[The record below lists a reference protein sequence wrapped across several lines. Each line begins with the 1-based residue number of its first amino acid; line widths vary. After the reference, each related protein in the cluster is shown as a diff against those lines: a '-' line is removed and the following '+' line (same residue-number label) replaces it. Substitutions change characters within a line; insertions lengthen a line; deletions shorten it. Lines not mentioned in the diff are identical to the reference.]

1 MENPQTCGQ
10 GLAQTSALPALLAEL
25 IASLAENLA
34 VHMKALDLTDENAQ
48 KEYDAYQ
55 ELAKEYHTIAAQLK
69 STAQKM
75 AGYRDLPMG
84 SHDQEAMSGP
94 KPLRA
99 FEQFVTLEQ
108 ELGTLLRARLEQ
120 DQKML
125 GEMGG
130 AMRSAAYAGY
140 QTPGLQSE

>member
-10 GLAQTSALPALLAEL
+10 GLAETSVLPALLAEL

-34 VHMKALDLTDENAQ
+34 AHMEALDLTDENAQ
-48 KEYDAYQ
+48 KEYDAYR
-55 ELAKEYHTIAAQLK
+55 ELAKEYRTIATQLK

-84 SHDQEAMSGP
+84 SHDQKAMSSP
-94 KPLRA
+94 KVLEV
-99 FEQFVTLEQ
+99 FEQFVALEH
-108 ELGTLLRARLEQ
+108 ELNTLLRNRLEQ

-125 GEMGG
+125 SEMGG
-130 AMRSAAYAGY
+130 ASG
-140 QTPGLQSE
+140 S